1 MADTGDQP
9 DSLRLSRSDM
19 ERLVLAL
26 VFSVLAHLGAWGGY
40 EAGKKLGWWQHLPS
54 SAWWHRAEKKNPQ
67 ATLVPK
73 PPMTVTLNFLPDVS
87 HPEAEPPKEAKFYS
101 SKNSQAANPDQS
113 VEKNQPKLNGKQTDI
128 AKTEDAPKL
137 TKLQP
142 AAPPPQTPPAK
153 PVPPAPAAEPAK
165 PRGDLEI
172 AKKAAADN
180 PPKAQPTAPE
190 RPRTVKQALAQRANQ
205 LPGQQMKQEGGVR
218 RQRLWSSLDAKA
230 TPFGEYDRAIVEAVT
245 QRWYDLLDSQRFA
258 QDRTGHVTV
267 HFKLLPDGRIS
278 EVQPAEENVGPLL
291 SYVCQAAVEQAAP
304 FGKWPPDMVRMIGAN
319 FREITFTFY
328 YY

>member
-54 SAWWHRAEKKNPQ
+54 SAWWHWAEKKNPQ

-128 AKTEDAPKL
+128 AKTPKL

-142 AAPPPQTPPAK
+142 AAPPPPQTPPAK

-180 PPKAQPTAPE
+180 PQKAQPTAPE